1 MHSSWGDGTYSKL
14 SKPVVWRLCM
24 AGISDEAYEQL
35 RRILERQNERTY
47 LLEEV
52 KEVGD
57 GLIDFF
63 TLLLEFSDGEEGH
76 EEGQ

>member
-1 MHSSWGDGTYSKL
+1 MK
-14 SKPVVWRLCM
+14 
-24 AGISDEAYEQL
+24 
-35 RRILERQNERTY
+35 RTY

>member
-1 MHSSWGDGTYSKL
+1 
-14 SKPVVWRLCM
+14 M

>member
-1 MHSSWGDGTYSKL
+1 MTISRYRVAGEMVRIPNFPNRQPGGYAWPGLATKPMSSF
-14 SKPVVWRLCM
+14 
-24 AGISDEAYEQL
+24 
-35 RRILERQNERTY
+35 
-47 LLEEV
+47 EEFWKGRM
-52 KEVGD
+52 KELGD